1 MPKPR
6 KSHEYCGLCQEAFLD
21 YSIHINSES
30 HKEKFLKNNLIKEA
44 LELSFFKIQS
54 SQKMND
60 NVKKCSFEQNNAM
73 DCFFNVN
80 NVNVNIM
87 LNVNLEKRDWDHSK
101 NSKNAFSIKKSSTY
115 MNEPNEK
122 NSKLN
127 FIIIIYNLKDHLKRK
142 ATINIQPVQTQTTQ
156 NKIKKTS
163 EIIIEKTNSL

>member
-1 MPKPR
+1 
-6 KSHEYCGLCQEAFLD
+6 
-21 YSIHINSES
+21 
-30 HKEKFLKNNLIKEA
+30 
-44 LELSFFKIQS
+44 
-54 SQKMND
+54 
-60 NVKKCSFEQNNAM
+60 
-73 DCFFNVN
+73 
-80 NVNVNIM
+80 
-87 LNVNLEKRDWDHSK
+87 
-101 NSKNAFSIKKSSTY
+101 